1 MDAYIL
7 QILYSKKSYNSKLFL
22 FKYFI
27 KKISNNKTNKKI
39 GGRYKKDFLNEFNFK
54 YGLIF
59 V

>member
-7 QILYSKKSYNSKLFL
+7 KILYSKKSYNSKLFL

-27 KKISNNKTNKKI
+27 EKISNNKTNKKI
-39 GGRYKKDFLNEFNFK
+39 GGRYKKIFEFNFK